1 MSIHT
6 CKTENLSLN
15 IHMCDDHH
23 QLLRERERGEG
34 EGEREREGGRERERE
49 GGKQKD
55 LGEDFNLTSFQDCFF
70 FMEAGITHSFASYSH
85 EEHSV

>member
-23 QLLRERERGEG
+23 QLLRERGG
-34 EGEREREGGRERERE
+34 GGRERVGKEGGRERERE
-49 GGKQKD
+49 GGNQKD
-55 LGEDFNLTSFQDCFF
+55 LGEDFNLASFQDCFF
-70 FMEAGITHSFASYSH
+70 LWRLE
-85 EEHSV
+85 